1 MMRIAE
7 WADFPED
14 NLYDTMLDQEI
25 GYQLIIDDRKGRF
38 ESLTGDDAADAVLQY
53 LREEVSMKAI
63 FNPADIVL
71 MRNGGATVIH
81 RNDRLFTGEIEEIA
95 IYDRLPEP
103 QEGVLYIVRQEVAEA
118 ADGRDDLAYPHFEL
132 VKKGLV
138 AVTEPH
144 KPAR

>member
-1 MMRIAE
+1 MMRIDE

-14 NLYDTMLDQEI
+14 DLYDTMLDQEI

-53 LREEVSMKAI
+53 LREELSMKAI

-71 MRNGGATVIH
+71 MRNEGATVIH

-95 IYDRLPEP
+95 
-103 QEGVLYIVRQEVAEA
+103 
-118 ADGRDDLAYPHFEL
+118 
-132 VKKGLV
+132 
-138 AVTEPH
+138 T
-144 KPAR
+144 